1 MLVCMYFPIFPTY
14 SKQQNHKH
22 SINPSLLRLA
32 SIDAFS
38 MVERDST
45 LPVSQNSDAMQ
56 DVCDWCTFKLSNSPE
71 TICGAAD
78 IDTLQAWLGN
88 AKKMDKIY
96 PIC

>member
-1 MLVCMYFPIFPTY
+1 M
-14 SKQQNHKH
+14 H

-32 SIDAFS
+32 SIDVFS

-45 LPVSQNSDAMQ
+45 LPVNQNSDAMQ